1 MMMRNKPCHY
11 NKNKVQ
17 YRIKLSTLNEDDE
30 TFYKRKANNSGLTV
44 SEFPVCVLRG
54 RWLFNME

>member
-1 MMMRNKPCHY
+1 MMMTNKPCHY

-30 TFYKRKANNSGLTV
+30 TFYK
-44 SEFPVCVLRG
+44 
-54 RWLFNME
+54 